1 MLGFMSGCAF
11 ISMWVQNVSAV
22 TMVIPIMEAVIQ
34 QILKARKEDYT
45 GEENPNLELDG
56 ICLHFMS
63 FVVVQSVFLSDSHSC
78 SVCFNR

>member
-63 FVVVQSVFLSDSHSC
+63 FVVVQSVFSHSC
-78 SVCFNR
+78 SVCLNR